1 MKKKKNTSYKLTFG
15 TWMKTILSSLNL
27 LSYLSL
33 LHHHLCIIPLIFV
46 YSTTFIKILSYFFMF
61 FFYFSALVEALS
73 ALVLVVLFFGSKI
86 WNCKSE
92 LFVLTYYGCMDI
104 DYSFYWNLQHHISL
118 PFYFQG
124 NISTLYLSIL
134 LKEWP

>member
-1 MKKKKNTSYKLTFG
+1 MDENHPFFFESTFLFVSASSSSVHHSSDFCLFNYIYKDLV
-15 TWMKTILSSLNL
+15 
-27 LSYLSL
+27 
-33 LHHHLCIIPLIFV
+33 IFFYV
-46 YSTTFIKILSYFFMF
+46 

-86 WNCKSE
+86 WNYKSE